1 MYNAIHYA
9 DIIDI
14 KIDKEGTFTAKI
26 IDTYD
31 FNPKEQNPL
40 IKAAYHQQRNNRIEP
55 YFIIIKI
62 KISQKIW
69 RTFL

>member
-26 IDTYD
+26 VDTYD
-31 FNPKEQNPL
+31 FNQNDKNPL
-40 IKAAYHQQRNNRIEP
+40 VQAGYYQQRHKLIET
-55 YFIIIKI
+55 YFVIVNIS
-62 KISQKIW
+62 ISQNIW
-69 RTFL
+69 KNY